1 VTGVRFTA
9 EARKELL
16 HETSYYE
23 KAAEGAGRQF
33 RLAIEA
39 ATARALAFPQSGR
52 PAPKGTRRMRVKGFP
67 FSIVYQQT
75 TDGVLV
81 HAVAPSRRQPDYWV
95 QRVTGER

>member
-16 HETSYYE
+16 HETSYYDR
-23 KAAEGAGRQF
+23 AAEGAGRQF
-33 RLAIEA
+33 RLAESS
-39 ATARALAFPQSGR
+39 TARALVFPQSGK

-95 QRVTGER
+95 QRVKTEP